1 MNAPLSQASETSALY
16 VPALD
21 LYGMPHKGLR
31 LVFSRVLERLGNA
44 DFGDQAARGEVIG
57 AVEESLW
64 MLEQH
69 IKHEE
74 RFIHAALERRR
85 PGSAARLDGD
95 HDEHECFIAE
105 LRHLC
110 AAVATSSEAALPA
123 IARKLYLRY
132 AVFAAENLVHM
143 DQEEQV
149 TQRFIDELFSLEEQQ
164 ALEAELIASI
174 PPNVMMAFLRYMVPA
189 ISRDER
195 VKLLS
200 GPQQALPPDA
210 FAGMLGMLKPTLSSA
225 DFDDLSERLGVAA

>member
-1 MNAPLSQASETSALY
+1 MNAPLSQASETSVLY
-16 VPALD
+16 VPELD

-44 DFGDQAARGEVIG
+44 DLGDQVARAEVIG

-69 IKHEE
+69 IEHEE

-95 HDEHECFIAE
+95 HDEHERFIAE

-110 AAVATSSEAALPA
+110 AAIVTSSEALPA

-132 AVFAAENLVHM
+132 AVFVAENLVHM
-143 DQEEQV
+143 DREEQV

-200 GPQQALPPDA
+200 GPQQALPADA

-225 DFDDLSERLGVAA
+225 DFDDLSGRLGVAA